1 MVAFGKKLAAAA
13 AEAPF
18 DAAHYL
24 DYESL
29 KALLYD
35 LQPLHLRA
43 PVAENALS
51 LAVAPATNAAAM
63 PLAPLAEGETRTRGH
78 EVFLERMDAEL
89 RKMDASVP
97 APAPRARPARAPR
110 RRRRLAPIRLERSF
124 GVRRDRT
131 PARDRRRERRRARV
145 EVFASTR
152 ADRAPS
158 TPPARCGAA
167 TRARACFVWRQ

>member
-78 EVFLERMDAEL
+78 EVFLGATYGQGTQVRC
-89 RKMDASVP
+89 
-97 APAPRARPARAPR
+97 RAIPVSSIA
-110 RRRRLAPIRLERSF
+110 
-124 GVRRDRT
+124 GKNV
-131 PARDRRRERRRARV
+131 
-145 EVFASTR
+145 
-152 ADRAPS
+152 
-158 TPPARCGAA
+158 
-167 TRARACFVWRQ
+167 

>member
-89 RKMDASVP
+89 RK
-97 APAPRARPARAPR
+97 APASAELTLEVEREAAAPAAKPATIAKASSKFQSHRPEPLSIVPNAP
-110 RRRRLAPIRLERSF
+110 F
-124 GVRRDRT
+124 K
-131 PARDRRRERRRARV
+131 
-145 EVFASTR
+145 
-152 ADRAPS
+152 
-158 TPPARCGAA
+158 
-167 TRARACFVWRQ
+167 Q

>member
-97 APAPRARPARAPR
+97 APAPRAPVSYTHLTLPT
-110 RRRRLAPIRLERSF
+110 ICS
-124 GVRRDRT
+124 V
-131 PARDRRRERRRARV
+131 
-145 EVFASTR
+145 
-152 ADRAPS
+152 
-158 TPPARCGAA
+158 
-167 TRARACFVWRQ
+167 

>member
-63 PLAPLAEGETRTRGH
+63 PLAPRAEGETRTRGH

-97 APAPRARPARAPR
+97 APAPRARSPSDAPRWRPRRPATRCGARASAASLALQTAAPR
-110 RRRRLAPIRLERSF
+110 RANTRTRPLRRTSGD
-124 GVRRDRT
+124 GVRRA
-131 PARDRRRERRRARV
+131 ARLRRA
-145 EVFASTR
+145 
-152 ADRAPS
+152 
-158 TPPARCGAA
+158 
-167 TRARACFVWRQ
+167 

>member
-63 PLAPLAEGETRTRGH
+63 PLATSTA
-78 EVFLERMDAEL
+78 
-89 RKMDASVP
+89 ASPPKVVRQP
-97 APAPRARPARAPR
+97 KASLQAWKAGVAIIAPM
-110 RRRRLAPIRLERSF
+110 
-124 GVRRDRT
+124 G
-131 PARDRRRERRRARV
+131 
-145 EVFASTR
+145 
-152 ADRAPS
+152 
-158 TPPARCGAA
+158 
-167 TRARACFVWRQ
+167 

>member
-97 APAPRARPARAPR
+97 APAPRSRPARAPG
-110 RRRRLAPIRLERSF
+110 AP
-124 GVRRDRT
+124 DPQ
-131 PARDRRRERRRARV
+131 PARRAGSPTSAWSPCGARSARSRR
-145 EVFASTR
+145 STR
-152 ADRAPS
+152 GRTWAHACRRP
-158 TPPARCGAA
+158 A
-167 TRARACFVWRQ
+167 TRSWRWSAT